1 MEKLEHRLEAIGPGI
16 EALRLKGA
24 VDVFTYKDLKELIE
38 KASKDRQNP
47 RLFIDMTEVSYVGS
61 SGWSVLF
68 LQAAS
73 LEKAGGMLCLG
84 CLNERTQRALHMIAP
99 RKGMLMTAIDQAEAL
114 NFLLAPKAP
123 AS

>member
-1 MEKLEHRLEAIGPGI
+1 MEKLEHRLEAIAPGI

-38 KASKDRQNP
+38 KASKDRPNP
-47 RLFIDMTEVSYVGS
+47 RLFIDMTDVSYVGS
-61 SGWSVLF
+61 SGWSVFF

-73 LEKAGGMLCLG
+73 LEKLGGALCLG
-84 CLNERTQRALHMIAP
+84 GMNERTQRALHMIAP
-99 RKGMLMTAIDQAEAL
+99 RKGLIMTAVDQAEAL
-114 NFLLAPKAP
+114 NLLTAKTP